1 MSNELAIVTVLGV
14 DKPGI
19 VAEISSALARANVN
33 IIDISMTVLRGFFSM
48 IMVVDISRSELDLN
62 SLREELE
69 RRGERVGVKVLV
81 LHESVLRFMQRV

>member
-14 DKPGI
+14 DRPGI
-19 VAEISSALARANVN
+19 VAEISSALAEANAN

-48 IMVVDISRSELDLN
+48 IMVVDISRSELELN
-62 SLREELE
+62 TLREELE

-81 LHESVLRFMQRV
+81 LHESVFRFMQRV